1 MKTGLITFHFAH
13 HYGAQLQ
20 AYATMRAIQ
29 GLGHDCEIID
39 FRLPHTTRTN
49 ELFKRSASV
58 RALASDAHTVLHYGA
73 FKARYD
79 RFNAFVEEQ
88 MNLSPRRYTSFQE
101 LKNDP
106 PAYDVYV
113 AGSDQIWNPFIY
125 ADKQFEPAFLL
136 DFVREGRKISYA
148 PSLATPTLPPPY
160 DAQFRHYLS
169 SFDALSAREKRGQ
182 VLMKE
187 VAGRD
192 ARLVLDPTLLLTG
205 EQWGELAV
213 APKIQG
219 PYILCY
225 FVSDPGEVAPYV
237 QALAERTGWPIVQ
250 LAGARRKLPGVKEL
264 VFDAGP
270 REFLGL
276 FQHAACVCTNSF
288 HGAVFSLQFDRPFFT
303 SMSPKERANPTFSRI
318 YSLLSR
324 LGCADRV
331 IGMATT
337 APVDAPI
344 DYDHVHEKLTE
355 ARSDCLAYLKA
366 AIEGTPIPPE
376 QTDEPTA
383 PANRPT
389 LCAPAACT
397 GCTACASVCPVNAIS
412 MQPDHEGFLRPVV
425 SDACVLCRKC
435 EGVCPGLHPRPAAD
449 SDAQPDPVHA
459 VWCKEEAVRQKSTSG
474 GFFTVLA
481 RDTFQRG
488 GVVFG
493 AVLEQGRVV
502 RHAPARTEAE
512 LAPMRGSKYAQS
524 DLGNTFRQIK
534 DLLEQGTPVLF
545 SGLAC
550 QVDGLNRYLG
560 RDYPQL
566 TTVDLVCH
574 GVPSPAVLRAFV
586 EELEHTHGKQVT
598 NLRFRDKE
606 HGWQTA
612 HLTAEFSDGSHWTE
626 VLYRTTFGRGF
637 GMGLFLRPCCAQCAY
652 TNTHRPADFTLGD
665 FWGLDPKLELPTD
678 RSKGISL
685 VLVNSGKT
693 EERFAA
699 LADRFGQVER
709 PLSEAVAGNPRLASP
724 SVPSPKRAAFFAS
737 FRTRPFEK
745 TAAQFLSQPPLP
757 YRMASKVLTPQMKQ
771 VIRKVLK

>member
-29 GLGHDCEIID
+29 GLGHTCEIID

-49 ELFKRSASV
+49 ELFRRSASV
-58 RALASDAHTVLHYGA
+58 RAAVADAHTALHYSA

-79 RFNAFVEEQ
+79 RFNSFVDEQ
-88 MNLSPRRYTSFQE
+88 MVLSSRRYTSFEE

-136 DFVREGRKISYA
+136 DFVKEGRRISYA
-148 PSLATPTLPPPY
+148 PSLGTPTLPPPY
-160 DAQFRHYLS
+160 DEQFRHYLS

-182 VLMKE
+182 DLIRE
-187 VAGRD
+187 TAGRD

-205 EQWGELAV
+205 AQWGELAL
-213 APKIQG
+213 PPREKG

-225 FVSDPGEVAPYV
+225 FVSDPGAAAPYA

-250 LAGARRKLPGVKEL
+250 LAGARRKIPGAKEL

-276 FQHAACVCTNSF
+276 FQNAACVCTNSF

-303 SMSPKERANPTFSRI
+303 SMSPKELAQPTYSRI

-331 IGMATT
+331 IGLDST
-337 APVDAPI
+337 APVDAPM
-344 DYDHVHEKLTE
+344 DYEAVHEKLAA
-355 ARSDCLAYLKA
+355 ARADSLAYLKS
-366 AIEGTPIPPE
+366 AIEGTALPPE
-376 QTDEPTA
+376 QAAGPTRTG
-383 PANRPT
+383 PA
-389 LCAPAACT
+389 LCAPADCT
-397 GCTACASVCPVNAIS
+397 GCTACASICPVGAIS
-412 MQPDHEGFLRPVV
+412 MVPDHEGFLRPVV

-435 EGVCPGLHPRPAAD
+435 EAVCPGLHPRPEQEA
-449 SDAQPDPVHA
+449 DAQPDPAHA
-459 VWCKEEAVRQKSTSG
+459 VWCKDDGARQKSTSG

-481 RDTFQRG
+481 RDTLQRG

-493 AVLEQGRVV
+493 AVLENGRLV
-502 RHAPARTEAE
+502 RHAAARTEAE
-512 LAPMRGSKYAQS
+512 LAPIRGSKYAQS
-524 DLGNTFRQIK
+524 DLGDTFRQVK
-534 DLLEQGTPVLF
+534 DLLDGGTPVLF

-550 QVDGLNRYLG
+550 QVDGLRRYLG
-560 RDYPQL
+560 REYPQL
-566 TTVDLVCH
+566 LTVDLVCH
-574 GVPSPAVLRAFV
+574 GVPSPAVLAACV
-586 EELEHTHGKQVT
+586 ERLEQVHGKRIT
-598 NLRFRDKE
+598 DLRFRDKS
-606 HGWQTA
+606 HGWQKA
-612 HLTAEFSDGSHWTE
+612 HLTALFEDGTSWTE
-626 VLYRTTFGRGF
+626 VLYRTAFGRGF
-637 GMGLFLRPCCAQCAY
+637 GMGLFLRPACAQCRY
-652 TNTHRPADFTLGD
+652 TSTHRPADFTLGD
-665 FWGLDPKLELPTD
+665 FWGLDPKLSLPTD
-678 RSKGISL
+678 REKGISL
-685 VLVNSGKT
+685 VLVNSDKA

-699 LADRFGQVER
+699 LSDRFGAVDR

-724 SVPSPKRAAFFAS
+724 SAHSPKRAAFFAS

-745 TAAQFLSQPPLP
+745 TEEQFLSQPPLP
-757 YRMASKVLTPQMKQ
+757 YRMASKVLTPGMKQ
-771 VIRKVLK
+771 LVRKVLK